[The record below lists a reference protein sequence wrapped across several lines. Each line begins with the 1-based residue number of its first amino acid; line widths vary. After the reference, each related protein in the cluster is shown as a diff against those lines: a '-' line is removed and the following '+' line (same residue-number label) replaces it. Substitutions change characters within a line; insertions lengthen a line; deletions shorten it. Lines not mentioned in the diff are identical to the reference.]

1 MLKKRVIACLTILNN
16 IVVQSIG
23 FKKYLPIGKP
33 EIAIEFLNDWGIDE
47 IILID
52 IGATKYGYKPNLEI
66 IKKVSKFNMVPLT
79 VGGGISDIKD
89 VENLMHCGADKICI
103 NSLLNSNLSKV
114 NEISMIFGRQ
124 SIVASIDIKEVNG
137 KKGVFN
143 YLNKNILDYDYLEF
157 AKNLEDI
164 GVGEIFINSV
174 DNDGKKQGYDLD
186 LKRSVA
192 NALNIPVIGCGGAGS
207 PRHMLELLRE
217 TNVSGAVAGNFFHF
231 YEHSVNITKSIIGK
245 QIKMRDDCYYH
256 YRDLAFSEEGRLL
269 KKSDD
274 VLEKLLFVKHFKE
287 EI

>member
-33 EIAIEFLNDWGIDE
+33 EIAVEFLNDWGIDE

-52 IGATKYGYKPNLEI
+52 IGATKYGYKPNLEM

-79 VGGGISDIKD
+79 VGGGISNIKD
-89 VENLMHCGADKICI
+89 IENLMQCGADKICV
-103 NSLLNSNLSKV
+103 NSLLNSNLSKI
-114 NEISMIFGRQ
+114 NEVSMIFGRQ
-124 SIVASIDIKEVNG
+124 SIVASIDIKEING
-137 KKGVFN
+137 KKRAFN
-143 YLNKNILDYDYLEF
+143 YLNQSILDYNYLEF

-186 LKRSVA
+186 LIGSFA
-192 NALNIPVIGCGGAGS
+192 NAVKIPVIGCGGAGS
-207 PRHMLELLRE
+207 PRHMLELLKE
-217 TNVSGAVAGNFFHF
+217 TNVGGAVAGNFFHF

-245 QIKMRDDCYYH
+245 QVKMRDDCSFH
-256 YRDLAFSEEGRLL
+256 YKDLMFNNEGRLL
-269 KKSDD
+269 KKSEDD
-274 VLEKLLFVKHFKE
+274 LEKLLFIKHFKE
-287 EI
+287 KI